1 MISTIHASNA
11 AYIQSS
17 APKDDSSKGVV
28 KTEKSE
34 GVDKVSALKEQ
45 IANGTYKVD
54 LAKTAQAVA
63 EELI

>member
-1 MISTIHASNA
+1 MISNIQSSNA
-11 AYIQSS
+11 AYVQPSS
-17 APKDDSSKGVV
+17 PKDDSSKGVA
-28 KTEKSE
+28 KTEKSG

-54 LAKTAQAVA
+54 LSKTAQSVA